1 MTADELRPINKIFD
15 SILDAV
21 DPNTRTLSGSAYQ
34 TLTRS
39 NTPFGRALSNPNP
52 NISSVAGDI
61 KDALDDALGRSA
73 SPADL
78 QTFQDA
84 KGQWRN
90 LRQSR
95 ATLLRTAAM
104 SAPLGL
110 QAT

>member
-15 SILDAV
+15 SVLNAV
-21 DPNTRTLSGSAYQ
+21 DPNTRTIDGSAYQ

-52 NISSVAGDI
+52 NISGVAGEI

-84 KGQWRN
+84 KSQWRN
-90 LRQSR
+90 LRTIEGNVAQKA
-95 ATLLRTAAM
+95 AT
-104 SAPLGL
+104 
-110 QAT
+110 